1 MPNLLSVAVSVDYP
15 EKPGVLKNARFE
27 MEHGEILGLAGTSGC
42 GKSTLALTI
51 LGLLDFKG
59 AKPSAGSSVKF
70 DGHELIGESES
81 SMRALRGKD
90 ISLVLQSPLASLN
103 PVLRIGTQFREAWH
117 AHARDQKITGELSNW
132 KREAFAALEA
142 VSLPHDDAFLKRYPS
157 QLSVGQ
163 AQRVLIAMAILHKP
177 KLLIADEPTSALD
190 IITQAEVL
198 QLFTHLNQTMKMG
211 ILYITHDLLSLA
223 ALCHRAAILDTG
235 EVVETGTVEQI
246 FTAPQHPYTR
256 KLIESLPLPPSAKF
270 AKKS

>member
-1 MPNLLSVAVSVDYP
+1 MALLSVAVSVDYP

-27 MEHGEILGLAGTSGC
+27 MDHGEILGLAGTSGC

-59 AKPSAGSSVKF
+59 AKPSPGSTVKF
-70 DGHELIGESES
+70 DGKELIGLSEKE
-81 SMRALRGKD
+81 MRRLRGRE

-103 PVLRIGTQFREAWH
+103 PVLRIGTQFREAWN
-117 AHARDQKITGELSNW
+117 AHSKDSGAW
-132 KREAFAALEA
+132 KKEAFAALEN

-163 AQRVLIAMAILHKP
+163 AQRVLIAMAILHHP

-190 IITQAEVL
+190 IITQAEIL
-198 QLFTHLNQTMKMG
+198 ELFKRLNQTLKMG

-223 ALCHRAAILDTG
+223 ALCHRAAILDAG

-246 FTAPQHPYTR
+246 FSAPQHAYTQ
-256 KLIESLPLPPSAKF
+256 KLIASLPTSPNAAK
-270 AKKS
+270 AQ

>member
-59 AKPSAGSSVKF
+59 AKPRPGSSVRF
-70 DGHELIGESES
+70 DGRELIGESEGP
-81 SMRALRGKD
+81 MRALRGKD

-103 PVLRIGTQFREAWH
+103 PVLRIGSQFREAWK
-117 AHARDQKITGELSNW
+117 AHSNDSSAW
-132 KREAFAALEA
+132 KREACDALEA
-142 VSLPHDDAFLKRYPS
+142 VSLPHDDAFLRRYPS

-198 QLFTHLNQTMKMG
+198 QLFTRLNQTMKMG

-223 ALCHRAAILDTG
+223 ALCHRAAILDAG
-235 EVVETGTVEQI
+235 EVVEVGRVEQI
-246 FTAPQHPYTR
+246 FNAPQHPYTKR
-256 KLIESLPLPPSAKF
+256 LIESLPTSLRLPS
-270 AKKS
+270 

>member
-1 MPNLLSVAVSVDYP
+1 VALLSVAVSVDYP

-59 AKPSAGSSVKF
+59 AKPSPGSTVKF
-70 DGHELIGESES
+70 DGKELIGLSEKEL
-81 SMRALRGKD
+81 RRLRGRE

-103 PVLRIGTQFREAWH
+103 PVLRIGTQFREAWN
-117 AHARDQKITGELSNW
+117 AHSKDSSAW
-132 KREAFAALEA
+132 KKEAFAALDN

-163 AQRVLIAMAILHKP
+163 AQRVLIAMAILHHP

-190 IITQAEVL
+190 IITQAEIL
-198 QLFTHLNQTMKMG
+198 DLFKRLNHTLKMG

-223 ALCHRAAILDTG
+223 ALCHRAAILDAG
-235 EVVETGTVEQI
+235 EVVETGTVEQV
-246 FTAPQHPYTR
+246 FSAPQHPYTQ
-256 KLIESLPLPPSAKF
+256 KLIASLPTSPNCNPQRS
-270 AKKS
+270 S

>member
-1 MPNLLSVAVSVDYP
+1 MADQNNLLSVAVSVDYP

-27 MEHGEILGLAGTSGC
+27 MLPAEILGLAGTSGC

-59 AKPSAGSSVKF
+59 AKPGPGSTVKF
-70 DGHELIGESES
+70 AGRELIGLSERE
-81 SMRALRGKD
+81 MRALRGKE

-103 PVLRIGTQFREAWH
+103 PVLRIGTQFREAWN
-117 AHARDQKITGELSNW
+117 AHSSDSEAW
-132 KREAFAALEA
+132 KKETFTALEN

-163 AQRVLIAMAILHKP
+163 AQRVLIAMAILHRP

-190 IITQAEVL
+190 IITQAEIL
-198 QLFTHLNQTMKMG
+198 KLFARLNQTMQMG

-223 ALCHRAAILDTG
+223 GLCHRAAILDAG
-235 EVVETGTVEQI
+235 EVVEIGTVHQI
-246 FTAPQHPYTR
+246 FSAPQHPYTK
-256 KLIESLPLPPSAKF
+256 KLIESLPVKPNL
-270 AKKS
+270 

>member
-1 MPNLLSVAVSVDYP
+1 MPELLSVTVSVDYP

-27 MEHGEILGLAGTSGC
+27 MQSGEVLGLAGTSGC
-42 GKSTLALTI
+42 GKSTLALAI

-59 AKPSAGSSVKF
+59 AKPSSGSSVKF
-70 DGHELIGESES
+70 LGRELIGLSDRE
-81 SMRALRGKD
+81 MRALRGKD

-117 AHARDQKITGELSNW
+117 THARDPKITSELANW
-132 KREAFAALEA
+132 KNETFAALEA

-190 IITQAEVL
+190 LMTQAEIL
-198 QLFTHLNQTMKMG
+198 QLFKRLNETMQMG
-211 ILYITHDLLSLA
+211 ILFITHDLLSLA
-223 ALCHRAAILDTG
+223 ALCHRAAILDAG
-235 EVVETGTVEQI
+235 EVVEIGTVQQI
-246 FTAPQHPYTR
+246 FNAPQNAYTK
-256 KLIESLPLPPSAKF
+256 KLIESLPVKPKLG
-270 AKKS
+270 

>member
-1 MPNLLSVAVSVDYP
+1 LALLSVAVSVDYP

-59 AKPSAGSSVKF
+59 AKPGPGSSVKF
-70 DGHELIGESES
+70 DGKELIGLSESE
-81 SMRALRGKD
+81 MRRLRGRE

-117 AHARDQKITGELSNW
+117 AHSKDSGAW
-132 KREAFAALEA
+132 KKEAFAALEN

-163 AQRVLIAMAILHKP
+163 AQRVLIAMAILHHP

-190 IITQAEVL
+190 IITQAEIL
-198 QLFTHLNQTMKMG
+198 ELFKRLNQTLKMG

-223 ALCHRAAILDTG
+223 ALCHRAAILDAG

-246 FTAPQHPYTR
+246 FNSPQHRYTQ
-256 KLIESLPLPPSAKF
+256 KLIASLPTSPNHYPDHRA
-270 AKKS
+270 

>member
-1 MPNLLSVAVSVDYP
+1 VDYP
-15 EKPGVLKNARFE
+15 QKPGVLKNARFD
-27 MEHGEILGLAGTSGC
+27 MQPGEILGLAGTSGC

-70 DGHELIGESES
+70 DGRELVGLGESQ
-81 SMRALRGKD
+81 MRALRGKE

-103 PVLRIGTQFREAWH
+103 PALRIGTQFREAWN
-117 AHARDQKITGELSNW
+117 AHSKDSSAW
-132 KREAFAALEA
+132 KNAAFSALEN
-142 VSLPHDDAFLKRYPS
+142 VSLPHEEAFLHRYPS

-163 AQRVLIAMAILHKP
+163 AQRVLIAMAILHHP

-198 QLFTHLNQTMKMG
+198 QLFTRLNQTMHMG

-223 ALCHRAAILDTG
+223 AMCHRAAIIDAG
-235 EVVETGTVEQI
+235 EVVEIGTVEQI
-246 FTAPQHPYTR
+246 FTAPAHPYTR
-256 KLIESLPLPPSAKF
+256 KLIESLPVAPGTRF
-270 AKKS
+270 ARP

>member
-1 MPNLLSVAVSVDYP
+1 MALLSVAVSVDYP

-59 AKPSAGSSVKF
+59 AKPSPGSSVKF
-70 DGHELIGESES
+70 DGKELIGLSEKE
-81 SMRALRGKD
+81 MRRLRGRE

-103 PVLRIGTQFREAWH
+103 PVLRIGTQFREAWN
-117 AHARDQKITGELSNW
+117 AHSKDSSAW
-132 KREAFAALEA
+132 KKEAFAALEN

-163 AQRVLIAMAILHKP
+163 AQRVLIAMAILHHP

-190 IITQAEVL
+190 IITQAEIL
-198 QLFTHLNQTMKMG
+198 ELFKRLNQTLKMG

-223 ALCHRAAILDTG
+223 ALCHRAAILDAG

-246 FTAPQHPYTR
+246 FRAPQHPYTQ
-256 KLIESLPLPPSAKF
+256 KLIASLPTSPTAAK
-270 AKKS
+270 AQ